1 VKHHL
6 WLNIVLLVLLAG
18 CAQPSVV
25 EYPPSFVNHPQP
37 DLSADLS
44 DFERAGCSVLQHGRL
59 SCEANSPLTT
69 LGCSGGIRKPSDLW
83 GALEPHYPIVECIVS
98 GVTKMGTPESA
109 LDHEVFTERKFM
121 YPMPPPTVD
130 VVVYL
135 IYRDGQFE
143 FIKTEDEFR
152 AIFASIETADEA
164 LSYVLAL
171 KKGGADYGLKADPKY
186 QYFADTI
193 EDTHVETTENGFLVH
208 LFVRDFCP
216 NRTHAV
222 DVLVT
227 TQGLIK
233 EVRRVP
239 IYEDLSAPC
248 IEL

>member
-25 EYPPSFVNHPQP
+25 EMPLSFVNHPRP
-37 DLSADLS
+37 EFREDLSA
-44 DFERAGCSVLQHGRL
+44 FERAGCSANEDGRL
-59 SCEANSPLTT
+59 SCEANSPLAT
-69 LGCSGGIRKPSDLW
+69 LGCDGGIRTPPDLW
-83 GALEPHYPIVECIVS
+83 GALEPHYPIVACIVS
-98 GVTKMGTPESA
+98 GVTKEGAPESA
-109 LDHEVFTERKFM
+109 LYHEVFTERKYM
-121 YPMPPPTVD
+121 YRMPPPSD
-130 VVVYL
+130 AAAVYL

-152 AIFASIETADEA
+152 SIFAPIETADEA

-171 KKGGADYGLKADPKY
+171 NKGGAHYGLKADPMY
-186 QYFADTI
+186 QYLVDTI
-193 EDTHVETTENGFLVH
+193 EDTHVETTGNGFMVH
-208 LFVRDFCP
+208 LFDRDFCP
-216 NRTHAV
+216 NRTQAV

-227 TQGLIK
+227 TQGLIR

-239 IYEDLSAPC
+239 IYRDPSAPC